1 MAVSKAYLT
10 SLVKNILITEEESEF
25 NVGDALEF
33 LRQKE
38 GRTKPRKFI
47 ISALKSG
54 NIENLAIPEDF
65 ENNKD
70 LMFIYKSIYAPD
82 SFTQEDLHIED
93 NLNLSDYGSLLAKL
107 PNELKVDGD
116 VYLKD
121 SSVELPRKM
130 HVGQNLLINNIGAKY
145 ISNGIHV
152 NGDMSIYYCIHL
164 KHIEDNIEVIGNFG
178 IDSCPQITHLPEGLF
193 VKSLTVNNCPI
204 TSLPNNLRVKKSIS
218 LQDSRFFTHLP
229 NKLKVNGGLFLGGCT
244 SLAALPDYLKVKG
257 NLGLRNCTSLEE
269 LPRKMTVEGTVFFH
283 KKDPIARK
291 FKRSPKLIQEYIKSL
306 GGKVLEVSIF

>member
-1 MAVSKAYLT
+1 MKNNIKHI
-10 SLVKNILITEEESEF
+10 VKDILLKEEFDVGSAFEF
-25 NVGDALEF
+25 I
-33 LRQKE
+33 RQKE
-38 GRTKPRKFI
+38 GKAKPRKFI
-47 ISALKSG
+47 ISALKTG
-54 NIENLAIPEDF
+54 NIESLAIPEDL

-70 LMFIYKSIYAPD
+70 LMFIYKAIYAPD
-82 SFTQEDLHIED
+82 SFTQEDLHIN

-107 PNELKVDGD
+107 PNGLKVDGD

-121 SSVELPRKM
+121 SLVELPNKM
-130 HVGQNLLINNIGAKY
+130 RVGQNLLINNIGAKY

-152 NGDMSIYYCIHL
+152 NGDMSIYYCTHL
-164 KHIEDNIEVIGNFG
+164 EHIEDNIEVIGNFG
-178 IDSCPQITHLPEGLF
+178 IDSCPQMTHLPEGLF
-193 VKSLTVNNCPI
+193 VKSLTINNCPI

-218 LQDSRFFTHLP
+218 LQDSRFLTHLP

-244 SLAALPDYLKVKG
+244 SLVALPDYLKVKG
-257 NLGLRNCTSLEE
+257 NLSLRNCTSLEE

-306 GGKVLEVSIF
+306 GGKALEVSIF